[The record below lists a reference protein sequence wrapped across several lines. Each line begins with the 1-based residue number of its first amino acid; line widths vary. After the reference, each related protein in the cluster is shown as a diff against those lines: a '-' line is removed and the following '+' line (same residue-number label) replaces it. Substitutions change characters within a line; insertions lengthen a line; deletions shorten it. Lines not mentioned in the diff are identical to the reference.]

1 MDKIDNIDPLS
12 LIVTYILY
20 YINTM
25 FITVQWNQ

>member
-20 YINTM
+20 YMSTM
-25 FITVQWNQ
+25 FTTV